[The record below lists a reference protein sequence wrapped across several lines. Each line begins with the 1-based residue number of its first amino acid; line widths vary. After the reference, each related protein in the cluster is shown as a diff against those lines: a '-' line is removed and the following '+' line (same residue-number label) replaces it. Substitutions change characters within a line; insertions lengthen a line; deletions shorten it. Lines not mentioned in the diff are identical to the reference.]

1 LDSEETLSLPG
12 LPDQDDD
19 DAEEAQEEEGQGQEE
34 EEEEEDGESGD
45 GHPKG
50 EDTNQEPNKD
60 DNLRAKYWEV
70 VHAAQKEIKRK
81 NPEMSNREV
90 LKRARASCLD
100 NISFTHRH
108 RKIRQLDYLIMINS
122 DKSIR
127 SRKSYEVNPEN
138 SLIKLIQKTFRR
150 KEKCSLSRQLVQ
162 FRLFTLCYP

>member
-1 LDSEETLSLPG
+1 MDSEETLSLPG

-122 DKSIR
+122 DK
-127 SRKSYEVNPEN
+127 
-138 SLIKLIQKTFRR
+138 
-150 KEKCSLSRQLVQ
+150 
-162 FRLFTLCYP
+162 